1 MSHGD
6 NSTYCMNMSLARAS
20 GRSWVQASERADSRC
35 ADYCPHQ
42 GFAAGAAR
50 RRGIWLEPEPSLWP
64 GSGSSLNFS
73 LIIHANCMVHNLF

>member
-35 ADYCPHQ
+35 ADYSPHQ
-42 GFAAGAAR
+42 GFAAGAGVFGWSRSRHFGLA
-50 RRGIWLEPEPSLWP
+50 PAP
-64 GSGSSLNFS
+64 
-73 LIIHANCMVHNLF
+73 A